1 MSHDYE
7 SLKLAFMSADLSLTE
22 MCELR
27 ELVDGAIAHEQEKI
41 AIFTFD
47 GVQYPEL
54 LRQFRQLRNVL
65 GAVGVKVPE
74 NPKSR
79 TSEGPRWSA
88 YRLGMPPRTLQLK
101 PDGTWDLL
109 GHKQLSA
116 EADLPEANLSGLL
129 RSRGIDV
136 SGWKIAD

>member
-79 TSEGPRWSA
+79 TCEGPKWPA
-88 YRLGMPPRTLQLK
+88 YRLGMPSRTLHLRT
-101 PDGTWDLL
+101 DGTWDLV
-109 GHKQLSA
+109 GHKQLSGA
-116 EADLPEANLSGLL
+116 ADLPEANLSGFL